1 MNTNSNTYTVVYT
14 TIVCVLVAAILAFV
28 SQSLKPSQ
36 EANEKAETISQILT
50 AAQFGEKSEWQEKGN
65 AAVLDFYKSNI
76 AESIVIN
83 AAGEKVSDLNAADAE
98 IYTTSSLKA
107 QNYNIKG
114 GKDLQLPVYKFS
126 NGISV
131 IPVYGA
137 GLWGPV
143 WGYIA
148 FESDLNT
155 IAGAYFDHES
165 ETPGLGGKIKDDPSF
180 RAQFKGKSVDFAD
193 AKGIFNIVKGGAP
206 AGKAN
211 AIDAITGATM
221 TSKGLNEAI
230 NVWLEAYKSFLG
242 SNAAKACGHH
252 NCEGQCGKDCAD
264 CEGECS
270 GECEGQCEG
279 NCAHE
284 CQNNATTT
292 EE

>member
-50 AAQFGEKSEWQEKGN
+50 AAQFGEKSEWQAKGN

-98 IYTTSSLKA
+98 IYTTSNLKA

-148 FESDLNT
+148 FESNLNT

-279 NCAHE
+279 NCTHE

>member
-206 AGKAN
+206 EGKAN

-279 NCAHE
+279 NCTHE